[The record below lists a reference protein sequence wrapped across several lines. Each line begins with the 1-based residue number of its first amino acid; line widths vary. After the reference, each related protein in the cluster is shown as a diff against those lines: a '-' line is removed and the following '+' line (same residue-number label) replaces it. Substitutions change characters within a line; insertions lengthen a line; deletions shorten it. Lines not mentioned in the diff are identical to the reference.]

1 MMKPTIKTAFAAV
14 LTAGAVAAL
23 SLTSAPAQAAGAAAK
38 PAAQDWSFKGLFGTY
53 DRASA
58 QRGYKVYKEVCSAC
72 HSMNLIKFRNLQ
84 DIGFSEAQTKALAAE
99 YEIQDGPNDDGDM
112 FARKRTPSDPL
123 PSPFANDKA
132 AAAANNGKAPPDL
145 SLITKARAQGGD
157 SIIKVSMKHP
167 DGFTI
172 GADYVNA
179 LLLGYEGLVSEPAK
193 QEAFAIKTHELMVK
207 YENDLKAYEKA
218 VANGQKAEKPVKPEP
233 VTSIAG
239 MGLPE
244 GANFNAYF
252 PGFNIAM
259 ASPLVEDGVEFSDG
273 TKATV
278 AQQAHDVS
286 TFLAWAAE
294 PELEERK
301 RLGIK
306 VMLFLLV
313 LTGMLF
319 ALKRKIWSDVH

>member
-38 PAAQDWSFKGLFGTY
+38 PAVQDWTFKGLFGTY

-157 SIIKVSMKHP
+157 SVIKVSMKHP

-172 GADYVNA
+172 GADYVYA
-179 LLLGYEGLVSEPAK
+179 LLTGYGEPPAG
-193 QEAFAIKTHELMVK
+193 FELPDGGSYNK
-207 YENDLKAYEKA
+207 
-218 VANGQKAEKPVKPEP
+218 
-233 VTSIAG
+233 
-239 MGLPE
+239 
-244 GANFNAYF
+244 YF
-252 PGFNIAM
+252 PGGVIAM
-259 ASPLVEDGVEFSDG
+259 ANPLAEDGVEFSDG

-278 AQQAHDVS
+278 AQQAHDVT